1 MNFAQSLEKIAKE
14 NNVDFRICNEF
25 HIQLRA
31 VYVVNVYEGKSKYY
45 VSGANASS
53 YFSKSKP
60 LHLVNIAL
68 GINENLVSKK
78 TKREKVPAGT
88 KRNLWI
94 KSKDCFFC
102 KGKIESFSE
111 ASIEHV
117 IPLAKGGSNR
127 IENLALSHEKCNHER
142 GSSMAIKETASAE

>member
-31 VYVVNVYEGKSKYY
+31 LYIVNVYEGKSKYY
-45 VSGANASS
+45 VSGANLSS
-53 YFSKSKP
+53 YFSKAKP
-60 LHLVNIAL
+60 MHLINVAL
-68 GINENLVSKK
+68 GKNETAVSPK
-78 TKREKVPAGT
+78 TKREKISAGT
-88 KRNLWI
+88 KRNLWQ

-102 KGKIESFSE
+102 KRRIESFSE

-117 IPLAKGGSNR
+117 IPLGKGGSNR
-127 IENLALSHEKCNHER
+127 MNNLALSHEKCNHER
-142 GSSMAIKETASAE
+142 GNSMGIKETASAE